1 MQQLCKHFLQDSLLL
16 SPSYLSLTAFTVNIL
31 CAEFKTVT
39 VSHCSQRRG
48 AFRQNYFEAQ
58 VQKELHKHLYL
69 VLFSFLPKDSVH
81 EVIKTDSCAIIS
93 IDNPQLRVEAFL
105 FHWGSQ
111 RPAIHPAGR
120 DQKEQL
126 CWSDQQGAELCL
138 CVKST
143 QLQQCWFYE
152 AISVRAWV
160 KKIQKNLSEY
170 IHTHA
175 FPPF

>member
-1 MQQLCKHFLQDSLLL
+1 M
-16 SPSYLSLTAFTVNIL
+16 NIL

-93 IDNPQLRVEAFL
+93 IDKPLLRVEAFL
-105 FHWGSQ
+105 SLRFTASSYS
-111 RPAIHPAGR
+111 PGR
-120 DQKEQL
+120 
-126 CWSDQQGAELCL
+126 S
-138 CVKST
+138 
-143 QLQQCWFYE
+143 
-152 AISVRAWV
+152 R
-160 KKIQKNLSEY
+160 SEG
-170 IHTHA
+170 TTLLV
-175 FPPF
+175 